1 MCRLF
6 DPVILHL
13 VAYSKEIAKQREKTQ
28 GQGGYPQYWL
38 YFEKTGNELM
48 TDKGNQLNKFGLDMT
63 WNTGQP
69 PQITLEMNIYWNK
82 TVSRYTVVF

>member
-48 TDKGNQLNKFGLDMT
+48 TDKGNQLHKFGFGYD
-63 WNTGQP
+63 
-69 PQITLEMNIYWNK
+69 LEYWPTTTN
-82 TVSRYTVVF
+82 YIGDEYLLE